1 MWSRNCQTLSLVV
14 VIALIL
20 AAAACSTRKF
30 DGKWEG
36 TTSQGKTISFT
47 VNGGVVTS
55 TRVEF
60 ELKCERAGFCPA
72 GGSAEQDLKAKLSGN
87 SFSGSIGKANLSGQ
101 FNSDTTA
108 AGNLKVAE
116 NDSRCGAC
124 NADVTWTA
132 KKL

>member
-1 MWSRNCQTLSLVV
+1 MWNRICQTLSLVFV
-14 VIALIL
+14 LALVLIA
-20 AAAACSTRKF
+20 ASCSTNKF

-36 TTSQGKTISFT
+36 TTSQGKMISFT
-47 VNGGVVTS
+47 VNGGVVTT

-60 ELKCERAGFCPA
+60 ELKCERPGFCPA
-72 GGSAEQDLKAKLSGN
+72 GGSAEQDLKAGVSGN

-101 FNSDTTA
+101 FNSETTA

-116 NDSRCGAC
+116 NDARCGAC

>member
-1 MWSRNCQTLSLVV
+1 MRARLSQSTLLICVLLLALVV
-14 VIALIL
+14 AG
-20 AAAACSTRKF
+20 CSNTKF

-47 VNGGVVTS
+47 VNGGVVTN

-60 ELKCERAGFCPA
+60 ELKCERPGFCPA

-108 AGNLKVAE
+108 AGNLKVAD
-116 NDSRCGAC
+116 NDAQCGAC

-132 KKL
+132 KRL